1 MRAVTSKR
9 STIFNISTQKTHL
22 LEEVS
27 NVLIS
32 QASSEA
38 YKKVNGNPKQMWKSN
53 FFTLWSLLRFVRLF
67 PYVFNILLLIE
78 RPTQSVQQDLG
89 ISPADF
95 IELAFFHVVAMVSLT
110 FFTLLK
116 AFQMPFTGNSQIL
129 LQSMIFKHS
138 HQHPLC
144 C

>member
-1 MRAVTSKR
+1 M
-9 STIFNISTQKTHL
+9 
-22 LEEVS
+22 
-27 NVLIS
+27 
-32 QASSEA
+32 
-38 YKKVNGNPKQMWKSN
+38 
-53 FFTLWSLLRFVRLF
+53 RFVRLF

-116 AFQMPFTGNSQIL
+116 ALQIPFTGNSQIL
-129 LQSMIFKHS
+129 L
-138 HQHPLC
+138 
-144 C
+144 